1 MDSLNSKYKRKRPV
15 VGPRVVLDYFMGL
28 LWMFGGIFI
37 IFSEKFLGYDY
48 FEDSDLVQGWMK
60 WFIGFIFVL
69 YGLFRIYRGY
79 QLQNENKK
87 EN

>member
-1 MDSLNSKYKRKRPV
+1 MDTSNSKYKRKGPV
-15 VGPRVVLDYFMGL
+15 LGPRVVLDYFMGL

-37 IFSEKFLGYDY
+37 IFSEKLLGYDY
-48 FEDSDLVQGWMK
+48 FEESDLVQGWMK

-79 QLQNENKK
+79 QLQNDNKK